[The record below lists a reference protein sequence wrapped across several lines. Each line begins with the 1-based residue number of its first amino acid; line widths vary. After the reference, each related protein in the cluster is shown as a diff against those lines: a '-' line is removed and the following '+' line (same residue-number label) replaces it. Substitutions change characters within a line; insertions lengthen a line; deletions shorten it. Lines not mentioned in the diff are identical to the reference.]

1 MRNLQSSTTSQR
13 MNDVPVSIED
23 EVAEQGIEPENL
35 EGESDTDADL
45 KEPFDPTT
53 IKIDTKPITIDLI
66 IKRIDRDE
74 IDLNP
79 DFQRN
84 SGIWDRTRQ
93 SRLIESLLLRIPIP
107 VFYMAADSSDNWQ
120 VVDGLQRLDAL
131 KSFVLDRQL
140 KLQRL
145 EYLNFDGHSYDE
157 LPRPMQR
164 RIDETQLYC
173 HIIQPGTPPEVMFN
187 VFNRINTGGK
197 PLLPQEIRHALNPGR
212 ARDFINGLAR
222 EPAFLE
228 ATNRS
233 VSPKRM
239 ADRECAL
246 RFVAFYRSLSEYRG
260 DLDGF
265 LVTAMK
271 SLNSATDEDLAL
283 LRERFLTAMK
293 LAAALFGSDA
303 FRRPSQAHAETR
315 KPINKPLFESW
326 AVNLAHYAERCGGTR
341 LIKRRE
347 QVRAAF
353 VGLMSDDEFDM
364 SISIGTQWA
373 TRVRIRFGRISELI
387 RRAVA

>member
-1 MRNLQSSTTSQR
+1 MPTRTNLGSVF
-13 MNDVPVSIED
+13 DED
-23 EVAEQGIEPENL
+23 SRQGIEPENV
-35 EGESDTDADL
+35 EGTEDADTDIKD
-45 KEPFDPTT
+45 PFDPTT
-53 IKIDTKPITIDLI
+53 IKIDTKPITVDLI
-66 IKRIDRDE
+66 IRRMKQEE

-107 VFYMAADSSDNWQ
+107 VFYMAADSRDNWQ
-120 VVDGLQRLDAL
+120 VVDGLQRLDTL

-145 EYLNFDGHSYDE
+145 EYLGSFNDHSYDE

-164 RIDETQLYC
+164 RVEETQLYC

-197 PLLPQEIRHALNPGR
+197 PLLPQEIRHALNPGQ
-212 ARDFINGLAR
+212 ARDFINELAR
-222 EPAFLE
+222 EPTFLE

-246 RFVAFYRSLSEYRG
+246 RFVAFYRSLSEYKG

-265 LVTAMK
+265 LVTAMR
-271 SLNSATDEDLAL
+271 SLNRATEGELAT
-283 LRERFLTAMK
+283 LRKRFHAAMK
-293 LAAALFGSDA
+293 LASVLFGSDA
-303 FRRPSQAHAETR
+303 FRRPSQAGATTR
-315 KPINKPLFESW
+315 KPVNKPLFESW
-326 AVNLAHYAERCGGTR
+326 AVNLARVAEQR
-341 LIKRRE
+341 LDRRLMDRRK

-353 VGLMSDDEFDM
+353 VALMNDEEFEQ

-373 TRVRIRFGRISELI
+373 TRVRIRFGRIEELI
-387 RRAVA
+387 RRVIA